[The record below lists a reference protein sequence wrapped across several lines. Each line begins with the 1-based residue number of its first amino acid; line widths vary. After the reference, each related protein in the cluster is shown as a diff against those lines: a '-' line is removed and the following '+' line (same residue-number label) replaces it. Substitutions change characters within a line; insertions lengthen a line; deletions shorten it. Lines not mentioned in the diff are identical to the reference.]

1 MGRVPGYLVTRILHK
16 VVIIL
21 HRSNR
26 HYLCGF
32 QGVLKVS
39 VTNKKKASSPQFPL
53 RLAGIDIGSNA
64 IRLLVAEFDSLG
76 NYQMIASDRMPV
88 RLGHGVFVSGKL
100 RDNAIDA
107 AISALGQF
115 KDCCEQHGVHALRI
129 VATSAVREADNEED
143 FCDRVKSELGLDI
156 EVISGSE
163 EAILIH
169 TAIRS
174 KVLMGRSR
182 WISIDVG
189 GGSVEV
195 SLVDSEG
202 IILSESH
209 PIGSVRLLEELSEI
223 GNEDRRFKKL
233 LAEYIS
239 NLKLPIAAQ
248 RYRPAGIIATGGNIE
263 TLAKIANNQ
272 SGHEITSI
280 TLSSLRSTIEAISKL
295 SYKQRME
302 QLGLKKDRADVILPG
317 AMVYEKISTLAG
329 ANEIIV
335 PFVGVRDGIV
345 IDLFDKT
352 TSSSDNVIRQTNQ
365 LNSSCLTLGRKF
377 FFDELHALQVQFLS
391 LSIFDQLH
399 EHLNLDNS
407 DRHIISAASLLHDIG
422 CFISEKRHH
431 KHSYYIVVNS
441 EILGLDYKELQLV
454 ASIVRFH
461 RKSEPNIRHFE
472 FASLPEE
479 DQYRLVR
486 FTGILR
492 LADSLDR
499 EHMQR
504 VKSIIIENSNDQLR
518 LYIEANGELLLEKW
532 SFTKKSQMLS
542 KLLEK
547 QIVIVN

>member
-1 MGRVPGYLVTRILHK
+1 VPIT
-16 VVIIL
+16 
-21 HRSNR
+21 S
-26 HYLCGF
+26 
-32 QGVLKVS
+32 
-39 VTNKKKASSPQFPL
+39 KKRASSPQFPL
-53 RLAGIDIGSNA
+53 RVAGIDIGSNA
-64 IRLLVAEFDSLG
+64 IRLLIAEFDSLG
-76 NYQMIASDRMPV
+76 NYQTIESDRMAV

-100 RDNAIDA
+100 RDSAIDA
-107 AISALGQF
+107 AISALGHF
-115 KDCCEQHGVHALRI
+115 KNTCEQHGVHTLRI
-129 VATSAVREADNEED
+129 VATSAVREADNEEE
-143 FCDRVKSELGLDI
+143 FCSRVKEELNLDV
-156 EVISGSE
+156 EVITGSE

-223 GNEDRRFKKL
+223 GNEDKRFKKL

-239 NLKLPIAAQ
+239 NLKLPIAAH

-263 TLAKIANNQ
+263 TLAKITNSQ
-272 SGHEITSI
+272 SSPDISSI
-280 TLSSLRSTIEAISKL
+280 TLSSLRSAIEAISKL

-302 QLGLKKDRADVILPG
+302 QLGLKKDRADVILPA

-329 ANEIIV
+329 ADEIIV

-345 IDLFDKT
+345 IDLFDRI

-391 LSIFDQLH
+391 LSIFDQVQ
-399 EHLNLDNS
+399 EYLNLDS
-407 DRHIISAASLLHDIG
+407 ADRHIIGAASLLHDIG

-431 KHSYYIVVNS
+431 KHSYYIVANS
-441 EILGLDYKELQLV
+441 EILGLDYQELQIV
-454 ASIVRFH
+454 ASTIRFH

-472 FASLPEE
+472 YAVLPEE
-479 DQYRLVR
+479 DQYRMIR

-504 VKSIIIENSNDQLR
+504 VKSIKIENTDDQIKLH
-518 LYIEANGELLLEKW
+518 IEASSDLLLEKW
-532 SFTKKSQMLS
+532 SFTKKSQLLS
-542 KLLEK
+542 KLLGK
-547 QIVIVN
+547 PIVIVN